1 MDRRNNGTQVS
12 AVRRRA
18 QELSCSASSSKG
30 SGGISSS
37 LDRGRDYPRTD
48 LAAADDRRTDN
59 TLVRSHTGV
68 HATHR
73 STRANSRREGC
84 RRRSPSSSEGGNAM
98 RARRKDR
105 KKFLDASLVPMEN
118 ALLARAEELERSSAE
133 WNQETV
139 PRNIYA
145 VLADQFRKLAEEL
158 HHWL

>member
-1 MDRRNNGTQVS
+1 
-12 AVRRRA
+12 
-18 QELSCSASSSKG
+18 
-30 SGGISSS
+30 
-37 LDRGRDYPRTD
+37 
-48 LAAADDRRTDN
+48 
-59 TLVRSHTGV
+59 
-68 HATHR
+68 
-73 STRANSRREGC
+73 
-84 RRRSPSSSEGGNAM
+84 M